1 MTLAILGLSHRTA
14 ALALRE
20 RVAFTRDA
28 LAPAL
33 RELAA
38 LPDIDGALILST
50 CNRTELYLEH
60 AAAGAPAAARGW
72 LRRWHRLE
80 PAALGDACY
89 LHAGDD
95 AVRHAIAVAAG
106 LDSMVPGEPEILGQF
121 KQARR
126 DAAAAGTLGREL
138 DALAR
143 HACAAAKR
151 IRADSGIGRHPVS
164 LAHVAVRLARQFF
177 DDLAERRALVIGAG
191 ETARLAA
198 RYLHRYGAGQLTIAN
213 RSLERAQELACELH
227 ARAVPVARLEDAL
240 ADADIV
246 VSCTDS
252 PLPVL
257 GKGLVEAALGRR
269 RRRPVYMVDLAVPRD
284 IEPQIAE
291 LPDAYLYSLDDL
303 EAVAARNLDV
313 RRQAGEEARALLE
326 EHARAYRERR
336 RGESAF
342 DLIRAYRGGAERV
355 RDEALAQARARLA
368 AGRDPGEVL
377 EWLART
383 LCGRLAHPPT
393 QALNEAGTAGDET
406 LLAAARA
413 LLKLDSAA

>member
-1 MTLAILGLSHRTA
+1 MALAILGVNHRTA
-14 ALALRE
+14 GVALRE
-20 RVAFTRDA
+20 RIAFTRDA
-28 LAPAL
+28 LPPAL
-33 RELAA
+33 AELAA
-38 LPDIDGALILST
+38 LPGMGEALILST
-50 CNRTELYLEH
+50 CNRTELYLRH
-60 AAAGAPAAARGW
+60 AAEADPGAALDW
-72 LRRWHRLE
+72 LHRWHRLE
-80 PAALGDACY
+80 AGALGGACY

-95 AVRHAIAVAAG
+95 AARHAIAVASG

-126 DAAAAGTLGREL
+126 DAEAAGALGGELEALVRHAFAAAR
-138 DALAR
+138 
-143 HACAAAKR
+143 R

-164 LAHVAVRLARQFF
+164 LAHAAVQLTQQFF

-257 GKGLVEAALGRR
+257 GKGLVEAALRR
-269 RRRPVYMVDLAVPRD
+269 RRRHPVYMVDLAVPRD

-303 EAVAARNLDV
+303 EAVVARNLDA
-313 RRQAGEEARALLE
+313 RRQAGEEARELLE
-326 EHARAYRERR
+326 EQVHAWRARR

-342 DLIRAYRGGAERV
+342 DLIRAYRGEAERV
-355 RDEALAQARARLA
+355 RDETLEQARARLA
-368 AGRDPGEVL
+368 AGRDPGEVV

-393 QALNEAGTAGDET
+393 QALNEAGTAGDEAA
-406 LLAAARA
+406 LAAARR
-413 LLKLDSAA
+413 LLKLDPAA